1 MSVAARQTELK
12 GQHEDVIKQL
22 DTLKQIESHLYQN
35 LQSLNNDS
43 NASSIDV
50 DNLKKKIKDLVDV
63 RKGLF
68 SQLNNMYSYEQ
79 KILEKNRRNYVNQ
92 SAMASV
98 LDLETEN
105 IKKKYDAVKNDK
117 LNRARMVEIGNY
129 EYDRYEEHKKIFQ
142 TLTYSAVIVL
152 IFTILRKRPWFP
164 SFISTVGIILTI
176 AITIVRL
183 SSQLFFNYFRNDRNY
198 NKINA
203 PYNEG
208 IRDSKL
214 EGRNGDTYKCNE
226 DGCCGDPEKCLEE
239 SFVGFSLDNS
249 LGRSSSQLVS
259 PSQPEKFEKFS
270 RV

>member
-1 MSVAARQTELK
+1 MSVAARQKELK

-105 IKKKYDAVKNDK
+105 IKKNMM
-117 LNRARMVEIGNY
+117 L
-129 EYDRYEEHKKIFQ
+129 
-142 TLTYSAVIVL
+142 
-152 IFTILRKRPWFP
+152 
-164 SFISTVGIILTI
+164 
-176 AITIVRL
+176 
-183 SSQLFFNYFRNDRNY
+183 
-198 NKINA
+198 
-203 PYNEG
+203 
-208 IRDSKL
+208 
-214 EGRNGDTYKCNE
+214 
-226 DGCCGDPEKCLEE
+226 
-239 SFVGFSLDNS
+239 
-249 LGRSSSQLVS
+249 
-259 PSQPEKFEKFS
+259 
-270 RV
+270 